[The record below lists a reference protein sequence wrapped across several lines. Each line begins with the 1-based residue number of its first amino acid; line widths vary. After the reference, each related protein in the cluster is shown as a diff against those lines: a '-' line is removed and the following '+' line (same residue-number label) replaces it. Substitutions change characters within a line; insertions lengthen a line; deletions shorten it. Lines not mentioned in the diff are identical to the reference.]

1 ALRVLRGLVPLRKG
15 GDAGAGSHAT
25 GAGDA
30 RTGRILEELRW
41 ARLELEHARGKMFA
55 PAIRALSRIELR
67 LARPL
72 RIAIIGEFNSGK
84 SSLANLLARIE
95 SLPTAVVSST
105 RIPTLLYHAQEP
117 QICALHVDGRR
128 EWLRNKRATEG
139 QTYFRV
145 EVGLPS
151 PQLRAVQILDLPGL
165 ANPPF
170 DWSLEDLSL
179 HGVDA
184 VLWCTLSTQ
193 AWKES
198 ERAAW
203 DRLPLRL
210 RRRGLLVITHRDAL
224 ADANDREKL
233 LNRVR
238 RDAGSFQDIVMVSTN
253 EALALLDGPAGPA
266 ETAWKAS
273 GADQLEAALAELV
286 ESVSGHRREA
296 ALDVTARIARAPLAR
311 LEPAG
316 AG

>member
-1 ALRVLRGLVPLRKG
+1 
-15 GDAGAGSHAT
+15 
-25 GAGDA
+25 
-30 RTGRILEELRW
+30 
-41 ARLELEHARGKMFA
+41 MFA

-117 QICALHVDGRR
+117 QICALHPDGRR
-128 EWLRNKRATEG
+128 EWLRNNRATEG

-151 PQLRAVQILDLPGL
+151 PQLRAVQLLDLPGL
-165 ANPPF
+165 ANPRF
-170 DWSLEDLSL
+170 DCSLEDLSL

-210 RRRGLLVITHRDAL
+210 RRRGLLVITHSDAL
-224 ADANDREKL
+224 ADPSDREKL
-233 LNRVR
+233 LDRVR
-238 RDAGSFQDIVMVSTN
+238 RDAGSFRDIVMVSTN
-253 EALALLDGPAGPA
+253 KALALLEGPAGSA

-273 GADQLEAALAELV
+273 GADQLEAALAELL

-296 ALDVTARIARAPLAR
+296 ALDVTARIARATLAR
-311 LEPAG
+311 LEPAS